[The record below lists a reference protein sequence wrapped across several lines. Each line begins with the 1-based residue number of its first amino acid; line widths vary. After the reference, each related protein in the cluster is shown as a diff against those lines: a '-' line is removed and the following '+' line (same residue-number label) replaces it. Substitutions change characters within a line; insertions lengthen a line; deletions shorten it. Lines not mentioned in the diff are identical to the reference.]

1 MAEANTTGSGVGTG
15 FLAEAAYLELANEI
29 NAVPEEDELPINV
42 DLISAVTQVLGVL
55 PELKALRPELEGELR
70 RFDLQRF
77 DKLEKYALA
86 LGHAHALHRSTLP
99 EKGTVTEL
107 GNAVTA
113 LRDRLLADAHTLA
126 GYDLLNAERL
136 RDCKK
141 ANGYRAAAGD
151 LFTIVTVL
159 KEHWP
164 KIEGK
169 TPLTKAALDDAG
181 NRAVELLSAVGV
193 REQGPVDAGRAMHL
207 RQKAFRLFVDAYE
220 DARRAIAY
228 IRAPYRDAE
237 EITPS
242 FWGPRGPRRRVEEP
256 VASEPPLPPHPD
268 DAKAEARELH
278 MTNPTGLPVTK
289 PFTDN

>member
-1 MAEANTTGSGVGTG
+1 MAESNTAGVVTGTG
-15 FLAEAAYLELANEI
+15 YVAEAAYLELVTEI
-29 NAVPEEDELPINV
+29 EAVPEEEELPINV

-55 PELKALRPELEGELR
+55 PELKALRTELQAELP
-70 RFDLQRF
+70 RFNLQRF

-86 LGHAHALHRSTLP
+86 LGHAHALYRSTLP

-107 GNAVTA
+107 GNRVTL

-136 RDCKK
+136 KDCKK

-169 TPLTKAALDDAG
+169 TPLTRAALDDAG

-193 REQGPVDAGRAMHL
+193 REQGPVEAGRATHL

-220 DARRAIAY
+220 DARRAVAY
-228 IRAPYRDAE
+228 VRAPHRDAD

-242 FWGPRGPRRRVEEP
+242 FWGLRGPRRKAEQPVE
-256 VASEPPLPPHPD
+256 SEPPLPPHPA
-268 DAKAEARELH
+268 DAKAEARELE
-278 MTNPTGLPVTK
+278 MINTSGLPVTK
-289 PFTDN
+289 PFTDS